1 MFHDSSKSLFIV
13 FIQLFN
19 FIQAWK
25 MYCKAFNFCCFRSF
39 IQKMTDRDGPTLEK
53 KHTLYMLKHQHSIVT
68 KMSQEK
74 HRGREKAKMFQT
86 HIYDPELNCL
96 SLCNSQSFLLQA
108 GGEQSAR
115 SVILPSVSSYIHPSD
130 LELRFQGLHY
140 RDWRP
145 LVH

>member
-1 MFHDSSKSLFIV
+1 MIQASHFLLFLSNFSTSFKQGFQFLLLSLFYP
-13 FIQLFN
+13 
-19 FIQAWK
+19 K
-25 MYCKAFNFCCFRSF
+25 D
-39 IQKMTDRDGPTLEK
+39 DRQRRADFGEK
-53 KHTLYMLKHQHSIVT
+53 THTLYMLEHQYSIVT

-140 RDWRP
+140 RD
-145 LVH
+145 